1 MTSYSLTMLIV
12 VSIFCICRLYQ
23 FLLTTR
29 NSLFAQKLTFVF
41 TSYYMSISFCI
52 FSFFHWCF
60 YFTVPS
66 QPQYI
71 AVISASATEIGLSW
85 SEPEVPNGK
94 IKQYHIQIFD
104 HERSILAADVT
115 YNVTNEYDDKLSTV
129 IEKLTP
135 ATDYFI
141 KVSNVY

>member
-1 MTSYSLTMLIV
+1 M
-12 VSIFCICRLYQ
+12 
-23 FLLTTR
+23 
-29 NSLFAQKLTFVF
+29 
-41 TSYYMSISFCI
+41 
-52 FSFFHWCF
+52 
-60 YFTVPS
+60 
-66 QPQYI
+66 
-71 AVISASATEIGLSW
+71 ISASATEIGLSW
-85 SEPEVPNGK
+85 SEPEVPNGI